1 MLKRG
6 IDVHFVADFLLVNV
20 LAGLSVAVD
29 MWMAIVSALSMFDN
43 KLAPFWNERKALE
56 WERGH

>member
-20 LAGLSVAVD
+20 LARAVCRRRYVHGYRLRAEYVRQQAGSV
-29 MWMAIVSALSMFDN
+29 L
-43 KLAPFWNERKALE
+43 
-56 WERGH
+56 ERGQGA